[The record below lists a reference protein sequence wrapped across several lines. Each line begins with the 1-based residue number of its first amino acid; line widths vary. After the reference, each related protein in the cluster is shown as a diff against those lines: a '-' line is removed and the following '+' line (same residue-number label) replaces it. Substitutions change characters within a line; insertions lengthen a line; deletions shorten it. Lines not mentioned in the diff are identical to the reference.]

1 VSSHLLHRSDCQGQD
16 LLQEPGL
23 TSSGD
28 VSYFGK
34 VRKKVTLLGYRRV
47 LAFFYTGQVADQL
60 SFKKKCL
67 IGLTGLHSLIL
78 TCYAEGSG
86 LSWWPQAWANP
97 ANDSFREGSMRMAL
111 ISRKPGIKD
120 VGRSDLEHEHAKLI
134 MQLYQESYSERHP
147 VKHWALARI
156 DPPTMKAIGE
166 DPQEFATFRD
176 EFRNAIKPN
185 DDFEDF
191 LACKMVEARWRQL
204 RLLRAEA
211 AILAQG
217 RCQFV
222 LEQRRQLADPQG
234 GVSGVDCAAPSL
246 TGPVPTTGPSGPGPQ
261 AERTGIRSRF
271 ATLVKFLKT
280 VQAAV
285 ASDGFQGESLKLL
298 ESVSESEVPATTAV
312 VPVNSQSV
320 PVERAKNRSAEER
333 PNKNFLTWLGAEI
346 TAFEELEKLDRA
358 AEAELSGYA
367 FDARLLL
374 PDKELEKIRRY
385 QADTERQFDSAFKRL
400 MEWRKV
406 QAAAAQRLEVQ
417 RRKV

>member
-1 VSSHLLHRSDCQGQD
+1 LAAASRVS
-16 LLQEPGL
+16 
-23 TSSGD
+23 
-28 VSYFGK
+28 
-34 VRKKVTLLGYRRV
+34 
-47 LAFFYTGQVADQL
+47 
-60 SFKKKCL
+60 
-67 IGLTGLHSLIL
+67 
-78 TCYAEGSG
+78 
-86 LSWWPQAWANP
+86 P
-97 ANDSFREGSMRMAL
+97 ANDLFDEGSMRMGL
-111 ISRKPGIKD
+111 INRKPGKED
-120 VGRSDLEHEHAKLI
+120 AEVRDWELEHAKLK
-134 MQLYQESYSERHP
+134 MALYTQSYSEKHP
-147 VKHWALARI
+147 AKHWAFARI

-176 EFRNAIKPN
+176 EFRNAVKPN

-222 LEQRRQLADPQG
+222 LEQRRQLAEPQG
-234 GVSGVDCAAPSL
+234 VLSGVNGAAPSL
-246 TGPVPTTGPSGPGPQ
+246 TAPVPTTGLESGPPPD
-261 AERTGIRSRF
+261 RTGIRSKF

-285 ASDGFQGESLKLL
+285 TSDGFQGESLKLL

-312 VPVNSQSV
+312 VPVNSQSAA
-320 PVERAKNRSAEER
+320 VETAKNRSAQER
-333 PNKNFLTWLGAEI
+333 SNQNFLTWLSAEI

-374 PDKELEKIRRY
+374 PDNELEKIRRY

-406 QAAAAQRLEVQ
+406 QAAAAQRREAQRSLEGH
-417 RRKV
+417 RRR